1 MEINEERELDLRSY
15 LRVLTKRKGFIITI
29 FCLILLIV
37 TVQTF
42 SETPIYR
49 ATARIVIEKENPNV
63 VSIEEVMAVDS
74 TGNDYYQTQYKIIES
89 RAVARDVVQRLD
101 LDTHPEFQ
109 PKDANDP
116 VSRVKGWLRETVGF
130 WKDRLISALNTG
142 ESADVPEA
150 EAEGI
155 DRVSDGGLV
164 SALIRRIKVQPVRN
178 SRLVD
183 VSVEAADRELA
194 ARIAN
199 EVVDAYIDRSL
210 ETKLRA
216 AKDAVSWLTERIE
229 DERRKVETA
238 ENALLQYKE
247 EQGII
252 TGFSSDA
259 ENITAEKLAQL
270 NNQVVEAESARVEA
284 ETRYRQ
290 ATALDESPEML
301 DAIPE
306 VLSNEIIQEIKK
318 MEMTLY
324 NRMSELSKKYG
335 PKHPKMIAIQSEL
348 DELADRKITEAKRVV
363 NSLRNEYRLAL
374 ARERSL
380 KQALAAQK
388 QESLSM
394 NKKAIQY
401 GVLQRQA
408 ESSKHMYELLIK
420 RFKET
425 TLAEEMKTGNIRVI
439 DQAEVPGS
447 PVKPNKKRNLMLA
460 AVLGLMA
467 GIGFAFLLEHLD
479 NTIKLP
485 EEVKE
490 YLDVPYLGPIPQF
503 DTREGRMD
511 GMLADMITVHSP
523 KSTASESFRGI
534 RTGLL
539 FSSVENDPRVILVT
553 SAEPAEG
560 KTLCAANLAVTMA
573 QSGSRVA
580 IIDCDMRRPKMHTVF
595 QIDRNTG
602 VSNVMTGARDLSEV
616 VYNNGIPN
624 LSVVPCGPIPP
635 NPSELLGSKRMAEF
649 IEELKGS
656 YERVIID
663 SPPLTAVTDSA
674 VLAQVCDGV
683 VMVVRAGVTTR
694 HAVQN
699 AVSQLKSL
707 NVRILGALLNGVSTR
722 RDSYYYQY
730 YYYYYYGGDRENGK
744 KKRQRGHSR
753 PHAAA

>member
-1 MEINEERELDLRSY
+1 MEINEEREVDLRSY
-15 LRVLTKRKGFIITI
+15 LRVLSKRKGIIITA

-49 ATARIVIEKENPNV
+49 ATARMVIEKENPNL
-63 VSIEEVMAVDS
+63 VSIQEVMAVDS

-89 RAVARDVVQRLD
+89 RAVARDVIQRLG

-130 WKDRLISALNTG
+130 WKERVMSALNTG
-142 ESADVPEA
+142 ETA
-150 EAEGI
+150 EIPDSGEENERTP
-155 DRVSDGGLV
+155 DTGLV
-164 SALIRRIKVQPVRN
+164 SALIDRITVEPVRN

-183 VSVEAADRELA
+183 VSVEAADRDLA

-199 EVVDAYIDRSL
+199 EVVDAYIDRNL

-229 DERRKVETA
+229 DERRKVEAA

-348 DELADRKITEAKRVV
+348 DELVGRKATEASRVV

-380 KQALAAQK
+380 KQALAEQK
-388 QESLSM
+388 QESLEM

-425 TLAEEMKTGNIRVI
+425 SLAEEMKTGNIRVI
-439 DQAEVPGS
+439 DRAEVPGS
-447 PVKPNKKRNLMLA
+447 PVKPNKPRNLLLA

-503 DTREGRMD
+503 DTKEGRMD

-560 KTLCAANLAVTMA
+560 KTLCAANLGVTMA

-595 QIDRNTG
+595 QINRNAG
-602 VSNVMTGARDLSEV
+602 VSNIMTGARNLSDV
-616 VYNNGIPN
+616 VYSNGIPN
-624 LSVVPCGPIPP
+624 LSVIPCGPIPP

-683 VMVVRAGVTTR
+683 VVVVRAGVTTR

-699 AVSQLKSL
+699 AVSQLKGL

-744 KKRQRGHSR
+744 KKRRRGHSR
-753 PHAAA
+753 SHAAA